1 MKLNLN
7 RGIKGA
13 LFGGVVL
20 LAGTGVIG
28 CSNKEDVPSTPSLLE
43 GTILEDTYVITDSNA
58 DIFIVRP
65 TESYQGD
72 NFNTLLDTDGCV
84 NHYIDVLSNNCYH
97 EKTFEEDVCRLAESG
112 VFSIDIEQQKPISVY
127 LTKEDLLKSEFSE
140 EDIVEIIQRA
150 KDDSSNNENVTAEEK
165 GLEYTK

>member
-72 NFNTLLDTDGCV
+72 NFSIWHDKDGYV
-84 NHYIDVLSNNCYH
+84 SHYIDVLSNNCYH
-97 EKTFEEDVCRLAESG
+97 EKTMEDEKCSIAEFG
-112 VFSIDIEQQKPISVY
+112 VFSIDVEHKKPISTY
-127 LTKEDLLKSEFSE
+127 LTKEDLLKSEFTD
-140 EDIVEIIQRA
+140 EDVVEIIERI
-150 KDDSSNNENVTAEEK
+150 KSDSSSNTEEK
-165 GLEYTK
+165 AKQYTK

>member
-1 MKLNLN
+1 MKLNLH

-84 NHYIDVLSNNCYH
+84 SHYIDVLSNNCYH
-97 EKTFEEDVCRLAESG
+97 EKTFEEDVRRLSESG

>member
-1 MKLNLN
+1 MKLNLH

-20 LAGTGVIG
+20 LAGTGIMG
-28 CSNKEDVPSTPSLLE
+28 CNSKEEADNTSSLLE
-43 GTILEDTYVITDSNA
+43 GTILEDTYVITDSNN
-58 DIFIVRP
+58 DVFVVCP

-84 NHYIDVLSNNCYH
+84 SHYIDVLSNNCYH
-97 EKTFEEDVCRLAESG
+97 EKASEDDVCRLAESG

-127 LTKEDLLKSEFSE
+127 LTKEDLLKSEFSD
-140 EDIVEIIQRA
+140 EDIIEIIQRVRDDVSADTNVNTEENA
-150 KDDSSNNENVTAEEK
+150 KQ
-165 GLEYTK
+165 YTK

>member
-43 GTILEDTYVITDSNA
+43 GTILEDTYVVIDSNE
-58 DIFIVRP
+58 DVYIVRP
-65 TESYQGD
+65 TEEYHNIDISSSW
-72 NFNTLLDTDGCV
+72 DGKA
-84 NHYIDVLSNNCYH
+84 NHYVDVLSGNCYH
-97 EKTFEEDVCRLAESG
+97 EALFDNDSCYFEMHG
-112 VFSIDIEQQKPISVY
+112 IFSIDIVSQESISHY
-127 LTKEDLLKSEFSE
+127 LTTEDLSKGEFSN
-140 EDIVEIIQRA
+140 EDVVEIIQRVR
-150 KDDSSNNENVTAEEK
+150 DGSSTDTNVNTEEK
-165 GLEYTK
+165 AKQYTK

>member
-72 NFNTLLDTDGCV
+72 NFSIWHDKDGYV
-84 NHYIDVLSNNCYH
+84 SHYIDVLSNNCYH
-97 EKTFEEDVCRLAESG
+97 EKDSEEDVCRLSESG